1 MTIMK
6 SEPKNHKICLVA
18 VDVRSAHNIG
28 SMFRTCDGF
37 GAELYL
43 VGICPRPIHDDDS
56 RLPYISKKSHK
67 EISKTALGAEE
78 SVKWRHAD
86 TLLECINN
94 LKKENFKFVA
104 IEQSKSSKQL
114 KSLQI
119 EQNTALVVGREVEG
133 LSLVEIGL
141 CDEIYEIPM
150 VGKKESFNVAVS
162 AGIALYQ
169 ASVLGQP
176 NL

>member
-1 MTIMK
+1 M
-6 SEPKNHKICLVA
+6 

-28 SMFRTCDGF
+28 SMFRSCDGF

-43 VGICPRPIHDDDS
+43 VGICPRPVHDDDN

-67 EISKTALGAEE
+67 EISKTALGAEDT
-78 SVKWRHAD
+78 VKWRHAD

-94 LKKENFKFVA
+94 LRKENYKFIA
-104 IEQSKSSKQL
+104 IEQSPRSKSL
-114 KSLQI
+114 KSLKI
-119 EQNTALVVGREVEG
+119 DQNTALVVGREVEG

-141 CDEIYEIPM
+141 CDEIFEIPM
-150 VGKKESFNVAVS
+150 IGAKESFNVAVS

-169 ASVLGQP
+169 SS
-176 NL
+176 N

>member
-1 MTIMK
+1 M
-6 SEPKNHKICLVA
+6 

-28 SMFRTCDGF
+28 SMFRSCDGF

-43 VGICPRPIHDDDS
+43 VGICPRPVHDDDN

-67 EISKTALGAEE
+67 EISKTALGAEDT
-78 SVKWRHAD
+78 VKWRHAD

-94 LKKENFKFVA
+94 LRKENYKFIA
-104 IEQSKSSKQL
+104 IEQSPRSKSL
-114 KSLQI
+114 KSLKI
-119 EQNTALVVGREVEG
+119 DHNTALVVGREVEG

-141 CDEIYEIPM
+141 CDEIFEIPM
-150 VGKKESFNVAVS
+150 IGAKESFNVAVS

-169 ASVLGQP
+169 SS
-176 NL
+176 N